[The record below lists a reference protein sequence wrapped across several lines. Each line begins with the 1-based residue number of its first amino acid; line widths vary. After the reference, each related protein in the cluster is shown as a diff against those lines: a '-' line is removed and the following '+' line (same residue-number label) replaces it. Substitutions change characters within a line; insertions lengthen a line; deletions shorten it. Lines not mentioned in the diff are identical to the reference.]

1 MPSQQIETL
10 SAEDRFRQAFARLK
24 AGDPKLLQLG
34 TPVTQNN
41 VAREAGC
48 DPSALKKARFPA
60 LIREIQAYIE
70 LHPNDDRS
78 ASQKTK
84 RKQAS
89 NRSMKERLK
98 DAIQQRDHA
107 QSILASANMRILE
120 LSDEVQSLQRQLDEV
135 RPPPKRH
142 RPGDGL
148 PAD

>member
-1 MPSQQIETL
+1 MPSQLVETL

-24 AGDPKLLQLG
+24 AGDPKLLESG

-70 LHPNDDRS
+70 LHLNDDRS
-78 ASQKTK
+78 ASQKTR
-84 RKQAS
+84 RKQAL
-89 NRSMKERLK
+89 NRSMKERLE
-98 DAIQQRDHA
+98 DAIRQRDHA
-107 QSILASANMRILE
+107 QSNLTSANMRILE
-120 LSDEVQSLQRQLDEV
+120 ISEEIQSLQRELDEI

-142 RPGDGL
+142 STI
-148 PAD
+148 

>member
-1 MPSQQIETL
+1 MSSQHAETL
-10 SAEDRFRQAFARLK
+10 SAEQRFRQAFERLK
-24 AGDPKLLQLG
+24 SGEPKVLERG
-34 TPVTQNN
+34 VPVTQNN

-78 ASQKTK
+78 ANQKVK
-84 RKQAS
+84 RKQAA
-89 NRSMKERLK
+89 NRSMQERLE
-98 DAIQQRDHA
+98 DAIRQRDHA

-135 RPPPKRH
+135 RPPPRRH
-142 RPGDGL
+142 TTI
-148 PAD
+148 